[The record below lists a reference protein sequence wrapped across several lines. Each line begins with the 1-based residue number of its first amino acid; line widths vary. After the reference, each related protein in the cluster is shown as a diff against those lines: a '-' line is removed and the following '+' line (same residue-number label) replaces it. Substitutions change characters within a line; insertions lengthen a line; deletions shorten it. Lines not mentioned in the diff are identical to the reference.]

1 MKLNKYILEAINRG
15 ISIALDDYE
24 DIEKNEPMSSKHD
37 IIKNNDMKNYIQFRQ
52 NFVDLDLPSGTL
64 WCKYNLGVEPSKLD
78 KVEDWNGN
86 YYAWGEL
93 EANKIDKKGEIYFGW
108 DNYKF
113 GKANFSTGALTKYC
127 SDPDYGLNGFTDNL
141 TQLLPEDDVAYQ
153 NKNLYN
159 FKCHIPTEEQFKEL
173 INYTQNYWVNNYNPN
188 KLVHNSEDDEGI
200 KGLNGIIF
208 EGKNKKQLFIPAAYY
223 RECSHFWNI
232 NSEGC
237 YWSSSLYSNRPCY
250 AQYLYFC
257 PTHVKMIT
265 SLRYRGLSIRAVMN
279 KF

>member
-15 ISIALDDYE
+15 IKLALDDYE
-24 DIEKNEPMSSKHD
+24 DIENNEPISSKHD
-37 IIKNNDMKNYIQFRQ
+37 IIKSNDMKNYIQFRQ
-52 NFVDLDLPSGTL
+52 NFIDLNLPSGTL

-93 EANKIDKKGEIYFGW
+93 EANKIDKKGEIYFNW

-113 GKANFSTGALTKYC
+113 GKANFNTGALTKYC

-200 KGLNGIIF
+200 QGLNGIIF

-223 RECSHFWNI
+223 REGSHFWNI

-257 PTHVKMIT
+257 PTHVNMIT